1 MFGCFILC
9 SNIAKVGHHKTPTS
23 RNVYTWRAA
32 EVNYQNHDS
41 SSRRLSS
48 LLAADYFSLQVKNSQ
63 SRNYRLVN
71 MNLSKMVFNFIT
83 CRYWWL
89 YGVNFIVYFLT
100 SPRIRQAYLR
110 FLADMLCLRRIKK
123 QKNTEEQSE
132 TFWARG
138 MEQGDGNHE
147 LEDVT

>member
-1 MFGCFILC
+1 MP
-9 SNIAKVGHHKTPTS
+9 KS
-23 RNVYTWRAA
+23 RRANSWRSI
-32 EVNYQNHDS
+32 EVNFKNPNSTNRSLYRLCAANFF
-41 SSRRLSS
+41 SRR
-48 LLAADYFSLQVKNSQ
+48 VKNSN
-63 SRNYRLVN
+63 SGNLELVKRFLFKFRASLN
-71 MNLSKMVFNFIT
+71 RKYYIT

-110 FLADMLCLRRIKK
+110 FLGDILCLRRIKK